1 MKQVKK
7 PRIRSDSIEVA
18 FLGSTRVLNGRDAD
32 VLIKDAL
39 SEMTRDDFDQIL
51 NNFQL

>member
-1 MKQVKK
+1 MKQ

-18 FLGSTRVLNGRDAD
+18 LLGSMKVFNSRAD

-39 SEMTRDDFDQIL
+39 SEMT
-51 NNFQL
+51 